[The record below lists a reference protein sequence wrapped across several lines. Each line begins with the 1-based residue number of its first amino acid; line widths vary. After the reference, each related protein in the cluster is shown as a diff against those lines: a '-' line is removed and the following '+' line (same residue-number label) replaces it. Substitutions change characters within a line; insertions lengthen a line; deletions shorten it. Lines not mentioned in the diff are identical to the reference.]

1 MNVWQRDTT
10 GTDEDQKQIL
20 KGLNLTIREGEA
32 VERDWKDKSTQKFQ
46 GQPVANCRFVRLFI
60 YFILYSRSMLWWGQ
74 MAPWLKISDERGNN
88 RTQDVIV
95 RYRLSATLS
104 WNSLYPIPLSFICPF
119 RFRKK
124 HFGKGVD
131 RRFSLRGASITL
143 FLCRVYWVEWCDI
156 YIYIIYGYLMISI
169 DIRIIYIYSAKWSQ
183 MKVCVVK
190 STSNPCAGLFKGWSS
205 NISSWRSPLEV
216 QRLEIAISWIWSR
229 TYWTQI
235 RWRFRAPA
243 AQLTARYLVAKR
255 PLRNV
260 RWKVFSWHFSHLLQ
274 SVECRTK
281 LPSLAVKILR

>member
-156 YIYIIYGYLMISI
+156 YIYHLWIFNDIYRYTYN
-169 DIRIIYIYSAKWSQ
+169 IYIAQNGVKWRYAWLNLHLIHVQGFLKVGPATSAAEGHHWK
-183 MKVCVVK
+183 C
-190 STSNPCAGLFKGWSS
+190 NA
-205 NISSWRSPLEV
+205 WR
-216 QRLEIAISWIWSR
+216 
-229 TYWTQI
+229 
-235 RWRFRAPA
+235 
-243 AQLTARYLVAKR
+243 
-255 PLRNV
+255 
-260 RWKVFSWHFSHLLQ
+260 
-274 SVECRTK
+274 
-281 LPSLAVKILR
+281 